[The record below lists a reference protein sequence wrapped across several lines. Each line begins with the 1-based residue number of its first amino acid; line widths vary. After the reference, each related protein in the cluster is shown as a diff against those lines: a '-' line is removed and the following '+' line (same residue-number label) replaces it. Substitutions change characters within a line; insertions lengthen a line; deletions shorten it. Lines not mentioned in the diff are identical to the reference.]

1 MRVSCIMVIEELF
14 PVFYRVN
21 HCFFHMILDK
31 IG

>member
-1 MRVSCIMVIEELF
+1 MVIEELF

-21 HCFFHMILDK
+21 HCFFHMMLDK